1 MSESS
6 IIEEIEEARI
16 SRGMSVTQLTN
27 KLGMSYA
34 TYYRWTK
41 GKASPTLSL
50 LLRVMN
56 ELGLTLAVHR
66 SARNAA

>member
-1 MSESS
+1 MSEAS

-16 SRGMSVTQLTN
+16 SRGMSVTQLTD

-34 TYYRWTK
+34 TYYRWAQ
-41 GKASPTLSL
+41 GKASLTLSL
-50 LLRVMN
+50 LLKVMD

-66 SARNAA
+66 RARNAA